1 MKTQLI
7 KIGNSRGVRLPKA
20 IIEQLGLEDE
30 IELEVRP
37 DEIALRPAK
46 RKPRDG
52 WAESFKKMAERGDDA
67 LIDGPLPS
75 LTKFDEEEWEW

>member
-1 MKTQLI
+1 MKTRLVN
-7 KIGNSRGVRLPKA
+7 IGNSRGVRLPKA
-20 IIEQLGLEDE
+20 IIEQLGFENE
-30 IELEVRP
+30 IELEVRS

-46 RKPRDG
+46 RKPREG
-52 WAESFKKMAERGDDA
+52 WAESFKAMAAAGDDA

>member
-1 MKTQLI
+1 MKSHLI

-20 IIEQLGLEDE
+20 VIEQVGLHDE
-30 IELEVRP
+30 IELEVRA
-37 DEIALRPAK
+37 DEVAIRPAK
-46 RKPRDG
+46 KKPREG
-52 WAESFKKMAERGDDA
+52 WAESFQAMAAAGDDA

>member
-20 IIEQLGLEDE
+20 VIQQVGLEGD

-37 DEIALRPAK
+37 NEVAIRPAK
-46 RKPRDG
+46 KKPREG
-52 WAESFKKMAERGDDA
+52 WAEAFQRMAAAGDDA
-67 LIDGPLPS
+67 MLDEPLPS